1 MQVDDDIHD
10 YDLLTIN
17 VDNSNI
23 GTINMNDVLTTDS
36 VILKGYHFRS
46 NDVEGSGGIVNN
58 NPNIDGV
65 LAVSIPWLSPS
76 TLSPR
81 GNSSELLLP
90 FNRFQSTFFG
100 LNMRIR
106 LPTRTSI
113 QKSFPVS
120 VSLISNSA
128 DGQQSAPLSSQT
140 PWTLILYFEVRH
152 SHLFM

>member
-1 MQVDDDIHD
+1 MQVDDDIKD

-17 VDNSNI
+17 VDNKSNM

-46 NDVEGSGGIVNN
+46 NYVANVQGAQEYIE
-58 NPNIDGV
+58 GV
-65 LAVSIPWLSPS
+65 LSVSIPWLSPS

-90 FNRFQSTFFG
+90 FNLSQRTFFG
-100 LNMRIR
+100 LDMRIR
-106 LPTRTSI
+106 LPTRTAI

-120 VSLISNSA
+120 VSLISNSIT
-128 DGQQSAPLSSQT
+128 GQQSAPLSSNAA
-140 PWTLILYFEVRH
+140 WTLILYFEVRH

>member
-1 MQVDDDIHD
+1 MQVDDDIKD

-17 VDNSNI
+17 VDNKTNM

-46 NDVEGSGGIVNN
+46 NFVADPSGKQYTE
-58 NPNIDGV
+58 GV

-90 FNRFQSTFFG
+90 FNMSQSTFFG
-100 LNMRIR
+100 LDMRIR
-106 LPTRTSI
+106 LPTRTAI

-120 VSLISNSA
+120 VSLISNSS
-128 DGQQSAPLSSQT
+128 DGQQPESLIPKSS
-140 PWTLILYFEVRH
+140 WTLILYFEVRH

>member
-1 MQVDDDIHD
+1 MATSMQVDDDIKD

-17 VDNSNI
+17 VDNSNT
-23 GTINMNDVLTTDS
+23 GTLNMNDVLTTDS
-36 VILKGYHFRS
+36 VILKGYHFRC
-46 NDVEGSGGIVNN
+46 NDIDRYV
-58 NPNIDGV
+58 DGV

-90 FNRFQSTFFG
+90 FSRSQSTFFG

-128 DGQQSAPLSSQT
+128 DGQQSAPLLPQM